1 MGNNSDDNFRRQYL
15 VDLCVGRLL
24 ANNQANNPADIL
36 SEYSQPPWHHVQPE
50 PGDRNPNLFSYYLGG
65 IAVLSSRYRQFRDTS
80 IARSRRSASDDTSQ
94 QIPYHGGVSL
104 SPASRLSASYQ
115 PVAFRPN
122 RHRRTKYRRP
132 KSRRAKC

>member
-1 MGNNSDDNFRRQYL
+1 MGNNSDDNFRRQFL
-15 VDLCVGRLL
+15 VELCVGRLL
-24 ANNQANNPADIL
+24 ANHPAYIL

-104 SPASRLSASYQ
+104 SPASRLSASNQ
-115 PVAFRPN
+115 PVAFRRN
-122 RHRRTKYRRP
+122 RARHTNRRGKN
-132 KSRRAKC
+132 